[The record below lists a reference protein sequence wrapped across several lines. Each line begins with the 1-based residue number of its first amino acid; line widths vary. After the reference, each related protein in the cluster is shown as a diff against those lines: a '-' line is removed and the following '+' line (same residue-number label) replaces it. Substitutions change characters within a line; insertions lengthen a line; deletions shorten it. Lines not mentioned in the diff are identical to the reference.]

1 MNVTPPVF
9 PENDLLRALPTRDA
23 RSLASRLERTPLT
36 AGEILFDAGKID
48 AVFFPISGVI
58 SKIVRMDDGSRAEAG
73 IVGREGMVPLCLF
86 MHLNSSPFRGVVQN
100 PGDALRMSAAA
111 FNEFVLP
118 GTALHGVVL
127 RFAASFMA
135 QLSQSAGCARLHS
148 LEKRYC
154 RWLLMTLDRVGASE
168 FELKQDVA
176 AAALGVR
183 RMTITPVARK
193 LQAAGLIRYRRGRIK
208 ILDRAGLEAVCCE
221 CYNRVRAI
229 YADALPV

>member
-1 MNVTPPVF
+1 MNEFPPLF
-9 PENDLLRALPTRDA
+9 PDNDLLRALPARDA
-23 RSLASRLERTPLT
+23 LDLAARLERTSLA
-36 AGEILFDAGKID
+36 AGDIVFDAGKID
-48 AVFFPISGVI
+48 TVFFPTSSVI
-58 SKIVRMDDGSRAEAG
+58 TKIVRMDDGSRAEAG

-86 MHLNSSPFRGVVQN
+86 MHLDASPFRGVVQN
-100 PGDALRMSAAA
+100 PGDAWRMSAG
-111 FNEFVLP
+111 EFREVVRP
-118 GTALHGVVL
+118 GTALHARVL

-193 LQAAGLIRYRRGRIK
+193 LQTAGLIRYRRGRIK